1 MKYIWKFIL
10 GISFSALS
18 ISGCNFLNV
27 DVIGKNTID
36 SYFAD
41 ITSLKPAINGV
52 YNQYYSFYD
61 RYFCL
66 YSESASDEL
75 VFSNTSS
82 PFFIYHNFFSTSSDE
97 TSATGMIWKYGY
109 SVINNANQI
118 IEHIP
123 SLLEKFPNHSAEIK
137 DYLAQAYF
145 MRALTHFQ
153 LCLTYGQNYT
163 YTPDSRH
170 LGVALRLR
178 IPSLTETIARSSVAE
193 CYASVIQDLQTSIAH
208 FSSDLGSSRFFAS
221 KTSARAL
228 LARVYLYM
236 GDWNNA
242 AIYAS
247 QVIGQPELSLT
258 PRSDYVKMYCSSGEM
273 GKEAI
278 FRLGGYKQG
287 TTLSSFYSPVN
298 PSSRPAL
305 KLKALFENPEDI
317 RGDFS
322 CTLKNTSEGKVSEV
336 TYTNVVYKYTCTDDV
351 GADTEKKYCNPMI
364 LRLSEMYLTRA
375 EAYNH
380 LGRRPDAIE
389 DLKQIMARAVGK
401 SPSEITI
408 DASDEA
414 SLDELIA
421 VERMKELSFEGHR
434 FFDLTRRH
442 KSIERDEETTSTVK
456 TLAYPDYRMILA
468 IPHVEI
474 DANRA
479 MWQNPG
485 YTDEYEETN
494 TIED

>member
-1 MKYIWKFIL
+1 MKANYKLLLLISMIL
-10 GISFSALS
+10 HSV
-18 ISGCNFLNV
+18 SGCNFLDV
-27 DVIGKNTID
+27 DIIGKSTIE

-41 ITSLKPAINGV
+41 MTSLKPAINGI

-66 YSESASDEL
+66 YAESTSDEL
-75 VFSNTSS
+75 TFSNTAST
-82 PFFIYHNFFSTSSDE
+82 FFTYHNFYSTSSDE
-97 TSATGMIWKYGY
+97 TSSTGMIWKYGY
-109 SVINNANQI
+109 VVINNANQI
-118 IEHIP
+118 IEHAAPLLKKYP
-123 SLLEKFPNHSAEIK
+123 SHAAEIN
-137 DYLAQAYF
+137 DYTAQAYF

-153 LCLTYGQNYT
+153 LCQTYGQNYT
-163 YTPDSRH
+163 YTDDARH
-170 LGVALRLR
+170 LGVALRLS

-193 CYASVIQDLQTSIAH
+193 CYASIIKDLQTAISL
-208 FSSDLGSSRFFAS
+208 FPDQTGTSRYFAS
-221 KTSARAL
+221 QAAAKAL
-228 LARVYLYM
+228 LARVYLFM
-236 GDWNNA
+236 NDWTQA
-242 AIYAS
+242 AEYAS
-247 QVIGQPELSLT
+247 QVISIPAFSLT
-258 PRSDYVKMYCSSGEM
+258 PRDKYVAMYCSTAEVGSES
-273 GKEAI
+273 I
-278 FRLGGYKQG
+278 FRLNGYKQG
-287 TTLSSFYSPVN
+287 TTISSFYN
-298 PSSRPAL
+298 PTAPSVRPSA
-305 KLKALFENPEDI
+305 KLKATFSDPLDI

-322 CTLKNTSEGKVSEV
+322 CKILSEV
-336 TYTNVVYKYTCTDDV
+336 YTDVVYKFTCTDDV
-351 GADTEKKYCNPMI
+351 GSDTEKKYCNPMI